1 MEYSTNRGRID
12 LVLKSDSVIYVM
24 EFKLNGSSDEALAQ
38 INENGYVEP
47 FLTDGRKIIK
57 VGVNFNDSIRNIEEW
72 VVA

>member
-1 MEYSTNRGRID
+1 
-12 LVLKSDSVIYVM
+12 M
-24 EFKLNGSSDEALAQ
+24 EFKLNGSADEALAQ